1 MANGLA
7 WLKQRLDSLKIKLP
21 SGKNSWWTFVIAFAV
36 FIFLGLS
43 LRKDWKTI
51 LTYNWQLHWVDL
63 VIMALFHTLALGSM
77 FLAWHFTMR
86 RLVNQDHWR
95 RNFRIFSVSML
106 ARRIPVPVWYVGSRV
121 YLYRETQVSTS
132 IVLTATI
139 LEIALIALSGVL
151 CYVLLLP
158 WYTYTSLFPWQIL
171 AGISGVVT
179 LALLIRPALF
189 IELINLVLHWFKKG
203 PIIAEITRRDLLLWT
218 LLYLATWFLD
228 GLGLYY
234 TVSAFLSVPPPL
246 PSVIGVS
253 TISALVGLATMA
265 LPGGFGLKEITM
277 GALLG
282 SWIPVTA
289 GIVIS
294 IIYRL
299 LQTIIETLWAFVGQK
314 MPEDPPQTTQ

>member
-1 MANGLA
+1 MASGLA
-7 WLKQRLDSLKIKLP
+7 WLKQRLDLLKIKLP
-21 SGKNSWWTFVIAFAV
+21 SGKNSWWTFVIALAV

-51 LTYNWQLHWVDL
+51 LTYNWQIHWADL
-63 VIMALFHTLALGSM
+63 VIMALLHSLALGSM
-77 FLAWHFTMR
+77 LLAWHFTMH
-86 RLVNQDHWR
+86 RLGKQDNWR
-95 RNFRIFSVSML
+95 HNFHIFSVSML
-106 ARRIPVPVWYVGSRV
+106 ARRIPVPIWYVGSRV
-121 YLYRETQVSTS
+121 YLYREIQVSTS

-139 LEIALIALSGVL
+139 LETALIALSGVL

-158 WYTYTSLFPWQIL
+158 WYTYTTIFPWQIL
-171 AGISGVVT
+171 AGIAGLVT
-179 LALLIRPALF
+179 FALLIRPALF
-189 IELINLVLHWFKKG
+189 IDLINLVLHWLKKG
-203 PIIAEITRRDLLLWT
+203 SITAEITRRDLLLWT
-218 LLYLATWFLD
+218 LLYLATWFID

-234 TVSAFLSVPPPL
+234 TVSAFLVTPPPL

-253 TISALVGLATMA
+253 TISALVGLASMA

-314 MPEDPPQTTQ
+314 MPEDPPPAAQ

>member
-1 MANGLA
+1 MTTGLA
-7 WLKQRLDSLKIKLP
+7 WLKRRLDSLKMKRP
-21 SGKNSWWTFVIAFAV
+21 SAKNSWWTFVIAFAV

-51 LTYNWQLHWVDL
+51 LTYNWQIHWVDL
-63 VIMALFHTLALGSM
+63 VIMALLHSLALAAM
-77 FLAWHFTMR
+77 YLAWHFTMR

-95 RNFRIFSVSML
+95 HNFRIFSVSML
-106 ARRIPVPVWYVGSRV
+106 ARRIPVPIWYVGSRV
-121 YLYRETQVSTS
+121 YLYREIEVSTS
-132 IVLTATI
+132 IVLTATV
-139 LEIALIALSGVL
+139 LEIALIAMSGVL

-158 WYTYTSLFPWQIL
+158 WYAYTQRFPWQVL
-171 AGISGVVT
+171 AAITGVIT
-179 LALLIRPALF
+179 LVLLIRPALF
-189 IELINLVLHWFKKG
+189 IEGINLVLRWVKKP
-203 PIIAEITRRDLLLWT
+203 PITAEITRRDLLLWT

-228 GLGLYY
+228 GLGLYFA
-234 TVSAFLSVPPPL
+234 VAAFLVVPPPL
-246 PSVIGVS
+246 PSVIGIS
-253 TISALVGLATMA
+253 TISALVALATMA

-314 MPEDPPQTTQ
+314 MPEDPPQTTR